1 MFAFATRLC
10 LPATADPV
18 AVDSVTAVAREL
30 HRIEFLIPEIHQT
43 QLNPIPRTKITGPGA
58 SFKWR
63 EKVPFSHSVY
73 LRLALSAVLQAN
85 EALVATRARV
95 QSFVVAH
102 AKPKGPGLAVE
113 NNRGL

>member
-30 HRIEFLIPEIHQT
+30 HRIEFLIPKTHQA
-43 QLNPIPRTKITGPGA
+43 QLNPIPRTQITGPGA

-73 LRLALSAVLQAN
+73 LRLALSAALQAN

-102 AKPKGPGLAVE
+102 AKPKGSGLAVE